1 MALTSGTRLGPYE
14 IQSPLGA
21 GGMGEV
27 YRARDTRLDRTVA
40 IKVLN
45 AQLVAST
52 ELRARFEREAKV
64 ISQLQHPNICVLHD
78 VGNEGPIDYLVME
91 FLQGESLAERL
102 RKGPLPPEQVL
113 TIAIE
118 IADALEKAHRAG
130 VVHRDLKPGNVMLTK
145 SGAKLLDFGL
155 AKPLGATVASG
166 TGGSSSASVFAAALT
181 QTMPSPSPATPLS
194 TAGAVIGTVQ
204 YMSPE
209 QIQGIEADARSDI
222 FSFGVM
228 LFEMVTGKRTFEGKT
243 QASIVG
249 QILAVDPPSVSTLRP
264 QTPPGLDRVIRL
276 CLDKDPD
283 ERIQTAHDLKLQL
296 QAIAEAPLAATQA
309 PVVVPAR
316 RSWLPWVAAGVLA
329 VATIAFA
336 LAYLQSLRAPQISV
350 HSYIL
355 PPEKATF
362 LLTGN
367 DAGPPVLS
375 PDGLRIAFAAKNA
388 DGKQVLWIRPLNSA
402 VAQPMSGTE
411 GATYPFWS
419 ADSHYVAF
427 FAAAKL
433 NKVEASG
440 GPPQALCDAPAG
452 RGGTWDT
459 TGTIV
464 FAPDTTSGLARVD
477 AAGGTRVALT
487 TLDAKETSHRWPDF
501 LPDGKHFLYFAHGG
515 TSADSGIY
523 LAELDSKEHKLLL
536 RNDSNAIYAAPGY
549 LLFVRDN
556 TLVAQRF
563 NLHSLALEG
572 EAKPVADHVAVN
584 TDTWRSILT
593 ASANGEL
600 LYQHGAAGG
609 GSQLIWYD
617 ASGKPGEPVLP
628 ETADYYDPALS
639 PDASKL
645 AFVIETNGVGDIW
658 VVDLARHT
666 KTRITFGPQY
676 SSLPVRW
683 PDGKSIVFSYGAT
696 SSGDSLYRQNADGT
710 GSKEKLLETPGII
723 AIPFSVSPDGRYIAH
738 MRRDLKSNTGWDI
751 WALPMFPNKSDE
763 KSGEQKP
770 FPVVATNFID
780 LTPSFSPDGKWLAYA
795 NNETG
800 RFEVYIQPFPS
811 GAGRWQVS
819 TAGGSRPNW
828 RKDGK
833 ELFFFSTDG
842 QIMAV
847 DVSQN
852 GASLQLGTPHALFKA
867 ATVSGPNG
875 PYTVS
880 ADGKKFVMN
889 TVLPQSITEPLT
901 LITNWTADLKK

>member
-27 YRARDTRLDRTVA
+27 YRARDTRLERTVA

-45 AQLVAST
+45 AQLVASS
-52 ELRARFEREAKV
+52 ELRARFEREARIV
-64 ISQLQHPNICVLHD
+64 SQLQHPHICVLHD

-102 RKGPLPPEQVL
+102 RKGPLPSEQVL

-264 QTPPGLDRVIRL
+264 ETPPGLDRVIRL

-296 QAIAEAPLAATQA
+296 QAIAEVPLATTQA

-316 RSWLPWVAAGVLA
+316 RPWLPWVAAGMLA
-329 VATIAFA
+329 IAAIVFA
-336 LAYLQSLRAPQISV
+336 LAYLQSLRAPQVSV

-367 DAGPPVLS
+367 TAGPPVLS

-388 DGKQVLWIRPLNSA
+388 EGKQVLWIRPLNSA

-419 ADSHYVAF
+419 ADSHYVGF

-433 NKVEASG
+433 NKVDASG

-477 AAGGTRVALT
+477 AAGGTRAALT
-487 TLDAKETSHRWPDF
+487 TPDAKETSHRWPDF
-501 LPDGKHFLYFAHGG
+501 LPDGNHFLYFAHGS

-523 LAELDSKEHKLLL
+523 LAALDSKERKLLL
-536 RNDSNAIYAAPGY
+536 RNDSNAIYAAPGF

-556 TLVAQRF
+556 TLMAQRF
-563 NLHSLALEG
+563 NLRSLALEG

-628 ETADYYDPALS
+628 ETADYYQPALS
-639 PDASKL
+639 PDTSKL
-645 AFVIETNGVGDIW
+645 AFVLETNGVGDIW

-676 SSLPVRW
+676 SGNPVWW
-683 PDGKSIVFSYGAT
+683 PDGKSIVFGYGTTAN
-696 SSGDSLYRQNADGT
+696 GDSLYRQNADGT
-710 GSKEKLLETPGII
+710 GSKEKLLEIPGISE
-723 AIPFSVSPDGRYIAH
+723 IPFSVSPDGRYIAY
-738 MRRDLKSNTGWDI
+738 MRRDPKSNTGWDI
-751 WALPMFPNKSDE
+751 WALPMFPD

-770 FPVVATNFID
+770 FPVVATNFVEI
-780 LTPSFSPDGKWLAYA
+780 TPSFSPDGKWLAYA

-800 RFEVYIQPFPS
+800 RYEVYIQPFPS

-819 TAGGSRPNW
+819 TAGGATPKW

-847 DVSQN
+847 DVGQN
-852 GASLQLGTPHALFKA
+852 SASLQLGTPHVLFKA
-867 ATVSGPNG
+867 TTVSGPSG

-889 TVLPQSITEPLT
+889 TVLPQTLTEPLT
-901 LITNWTADLKK
+901 LITNWPADLKQ

>member
-14 IQSPLGA
+14 IESPLGA

-27 YRARDTRLDRTVA
+27 YRARDTRLERTVA

-45 AQLVAST
+45 AQLVASI
-52 ELRARFEREAKV
+52 ELRARFEREAKI
-64 ISQLQHPNICVLHD
+64 ISQLQHPHICVLHD

-91 FLQGESLAERL
+91 FLQGESLADRL
-102 RKGPLPPEQVL
+102 RKGPLASEEVL
-113 TIAIE
+113 RIAIE

-166 TGGSSSASVFAAALT
+166 TTGSSSASVLAAALT
-181 QTMPSPSPATPLS
+181 QTMPAASPVASPATPLS

-296 QAIAEAPLAATQA
+296 QAIAEAPATTTQA
-309 PVVVPAR
+309 SAVVPGR
-316 RSWLPWVAAGVLA
+316 RSWLLWVAAGVLA
-329 VATIAFA
+329 VAAIAFA
-336 LAYLQSLRAPQISV
+336 LAYLQSLHAPQVSV

-355 PPEKATF
+355 PPEKTTF

-367 DAGPPVLS
+367 GAGPPVLS

-388 DGKQVLWIRPLNSA
+388 EGRQVLWIRPLNSA

-411 GATYPFWS
+411 GSTYPFWS
-419 ADSHYVAF
+419 ADSRYVGF
-427 FAAAKL
+427 FAAGKL
-433 NKVEASG
+433 NKVDASG
-440 GPPQALCDAPAG
+440 GPPQALCDAAAG
-452 RGGTWDT
+452 RGGTWST

-464 FAPDTTSGLARVD
+464 FAPNTTSGLARVD

-487 TLDAKETSHRWPDF
+487 TVDAKESSHRWPDF
-501 LPDGKHFLYFAHGG
+501 LPDGNHFLYFAHGG
-515 TSADSGIY
+515 TSADSGVY
-523 LAELDSKEHKLLL
+523 LAALDSKDKDKDRKLLL
-536 RNDSNAIYAAPGY
+536 RNDSNAIYAAPGF

-563 NLHSLALEG
+563 NLRSLVLEG

-584 TDTWRSILT
+584 TDTWRSVLT

-609 GSQLIWYD
+609 GSQLVWYD
-617 ASGKPGEPVLP
+617 ASGKQGEPVLP
-628 ETADYYDPALS
+628 ETADYYRPTLS

-645 AFVIETNGVGDIW
+645 AFDLENNGVGDIW
-658 VVDLARHT
+658 VLDLARHT

-676 SSLPVRW
+676 SADPVWW
-683 PDGKSIVFSYGAT
+683 PDGKSIVFDYGP
-696 SSGDSLYRQNADGT
+696 SGSEDSFYRQNADGT
-710 GSKEKLLETPGII
+710 GSKEKLLETPGI
-723 AIPFSVSPDGRYIAH
+723 AEIPFSVSPDGRYIAY
-738 MRRDLKSNTGWDI
+738 MRNDRKSNTGWDI
-751 WALPMFPNKSDE
+751 WALPMFPDKA
-763 KSGEQKP
+763 GEQKP
-770 FPVVATNFID
+770 FPVVATNFIERHT
-780 LTPSFSPDGKWLAYA
+780 LLLA
-795 NNETG
+795 
-800 RFEVYIQPFPS
+800 R
-811 GAGRWQVS
+811 R
-819 TAGGSRPNW
+819 
-828 RKDGK
+828 
-833 ELFFFSTDG
+833 
-842 QIMAV
+842 
-847 DVSQN
+847 
-852 GASLQLGTPHALFKA
+852 
-867 ATVSGPNG
+867 
-875 PYTVS
+875 
-880 ADGKKFVMN
+880 
-889 TVLPQSITEPLT
+889 
-901 LITNWTADLKK
+901 

>member
-14 IQSPLGA
+14 IESQLGA

-27 YRARDTRLDRTVA
+27 YRARDTRLERTVA

-45 AQLVAST
+45 AQLLASA

-64 ISQLQHPNICVLHD
+64 ISQLQHPHICVLHD

-102 RKGPLPPEQVL
+102 RKGPLAPDQIL

-130 VVHRDLKPGNVMLTK
+130 IVHRDLKPGNVMLTK

-155 AKPLGATVASG
+155 AKPLSATVASG
-166 TGGSSSASVFAAALT
+166 TGSGRSPSVFAAALT

-296 QAIAEAPLAATQA
+296 QAIAEAPLATTQA
-309 PVVVPAR
+309 PVVVVPAR
-316 RSWLPWVAAGVLA
+316 HRWLPWTAAAVLA
-329 VATIAFA
+329 IAAIAFA
-336 LAYLQSLRAPQISV
+336 LAYLQSLRAPQVSV

-355 PPEKATF
+355 APEKATF

-367 DAGPPVLS
+367 TAGPPVLS
-375 PDGLRIAFAAKNA
+375 PDGLRIAFVAKNA
-388 DGKQVLWIRPLNSA
+388 DGKQMLWIRPLNSA
-402 VAQPMSGTE
+402 VAQPMSGTD

-419 ADSHYVAF
+419 ADSRYVAF
-427 FAAAKL
+427 FATGKL
-433 NKVEASG
+433 NKVDASG
-440 GPPQALCDAPAG
+440 GPPQALCDAPSG
-452 RGGTWDT
+452 RGGTWNS

-464 FAPDTTSGLARVD
+464 FTPDSTSGVARVD
-477 AAGGTRVALT
+477 AAGGTRVALST
-487 TLDAKETSHRWPDF
+487 VDTKETSHRWPDF
-501 LPDGKHFLYFAHGG
+501 LPDGNHFLYFAHGS
-515 TSADSGIY
+515 TIADSGIY
-523 LAELDSKEHKLLL
+523 LAALDSKERKLLL

-549 LLFVRDN
+549 LMFVRDN
-556 TLVAQRF
+556 TLMAQRF
-563 NLHSLALEG
+563 NPRSLALEG
-572 EAKPVADHVAVN
+572 EAKPLADHVAVN
-584 TDTWRSILT
+584 TDIWRSVLT

-609 GSQLIWYD
+609 GSQLFWFD
-617 ASGKPGEPVLP
+617 AAGKQGEAVLS
-628 ETADYYDPALS
+628 ETADFYWPILS

-645 AFVIETNGVGDIW
+645 AFTLETNGVGDIW
-658 VVDLARHT
+658 VLDLARHT

-676 SSLPVRW
+676 SGWPIWW
-683 PDGKSIVFSYGAT
+683 PDGKSIVFTYGP
-696 SSGDSLYRQNADGT
+696 SGTMDSLYRQNADGT
-710 GSKEKLLETPGII
+710 GSKEKLLETPGILETPASI
-723 AIPFSVSPDGRYIAH
+723 APDGRYIAY
-738 MRRDLKSNTGWDI
+738 MRRDPKSNTALDI
-751 WALPMFPNKSDE
+751 WALPMFPDKSVD
-763 KSGEQKP
+763 QKP
-770 FPVVATNFID
+770 FPVVATNFQD
-780 LTPSFSPDGKWLAYA
+780 VTPSFSPDGKWLAYA

-800 RFEVYIQPFPS
+800 RMEVYIQPFPS

-819 TAGGSRPNW
+819 TAGGVRPNW

-833 ELFFFSTDG
+833 ELFFFSTD
-842 QIMAV
+842 QQVMAV
-847 DVSQN
+847 DVNQK

-867 ATVSGPNG
+867 TTVSVANG
-875 PYTVS
+875 PYSVS

-889 TVLPQSITEPLT
+889 TVSPQSITEPLT
-901 LITNWTADLKK
+901 LITNWLADLKQ

>member
-14 IQSPLGA
+14 IESPLGA

-27 YRARDTRLDRTVA
+27 YRARDTRLERTVA

-45 AQLVAST
+45 AQLVASA

-64 ISQLQHPNICVLHD
+64 ISQLQHPHICVLHD

-91 FLQGESLAERL
+91 FLQGESLADRL
-102 RKGPLPPEQVL
+102 RKGPLAPEQVL

-155 AKPLGATVASG
+155 AKPLNATVASG
-166 TGGSSSASVFAAALT
+166 TGRTSSASVFAAALT
-181 QTMPSPSPATPLS
+181 QTMPAQSPASPLS

-209 QIQGIEADARSDI
+209 QIQGVEADARSDI

-283 ERIQTAHDLKLQL
+283 ERIQSAHDLKLQL
-296 QAIAEAPLAATQA
+296 QAIAEAPLAVTQSPA
-309 PVVVPAR
+309 VAPAR
-316 RSWLPWVAAGVLA
+316 RSFLPWAAAGVLA
-329 VATIAFA
+329 IIAIGFA
-336 LAYLQSLRAPQISV
+336 VAYLQSLRAPQVSV
-350 HSYIL
+350 HSYIMA
-355 PPEKATF
+355 PEKATF
-362 LLTGN
+362 VLTGN
-367 DAGPPVLS
+367 TAGPPVLS
-375 PDGLRIAFAAKNA
+375 PDGLRIAFVAKNA
-388 DGKQVLWIRPLNSA
+388 DGKQLLWIRPLNSA
-402 VAQPMSGTE
+402 VAQPMSGTD

-419 ADSHYVAF
+419 PDSRYVAF
-427 FAAAKL
+427 FAANKL
-433 NKVEASG
+433 NKVDASG

-452 RGGTWDT
+452 RGGTWNS

-464 FAPDTTSGLARVD
+464 FTPDSTMGLARVD
-477 AAGGTRVALT
+477 AAGGTRVPLT
-487 TLDAKETSHRWPDF
+487 TVDAKETSHRWPDF
-501 LPDGKHFLYFAHGG
+501 LPDGNHFLYFAHGS
-515 TSADSGIY
+515 TNPDSGIY
-523 LAELDSKEHKLLL
+523 LAALDSKERKLLL

-556 TLVAQRF
+556 TLMAQRF
-563 NLHSLALEG
+563 NPRSLALVG

-584 TDTWRSILT
+584 TDTWRGVQT
-593 ASANGEL
+593 ASASGEL

-609 GSQLIWYD
+609 GSQLFWYD
-617 ASGKPGEPVLP
+617 ASGKQGELVVP
-628 ETADYYDPALS
+628 ENADYYWPILS

-645 AFVIETNGVGDIW
+645 AFALENNGVGDVW

-666 KTRITFGPQY
+666 RTRITFGPLY
-676 SSLPVRW
+676 SGWPVWW
-683 PDGKSIVFSYGAT
+683 PDGKSIVFTYGP
-696 SSGDSLYRQNADGT
+696 SGNMDSLYRQNADGT
-710 GSKEKLLETPGII
+710 GSKEKLLENPGIYTV
-723 AIPFSVSPDGRYIAH
+723 PFSVSPDGRYIAY
-738 MRRDLKSNTGWDI
+738 MRVDPKSNTNLDI
-751 WALPMFPNKSDE
+751 WALPMFPD

-770 FPVVATNFID
+770 FPVVATNFSD
-780 LTPSFSPDGKWLAYA
+780 VAPSFSPDGKWLAYA

-800 RFEVYIQPFPS
+800 RMEVYIQPFPS

-833 ELFFFSTDG
+833 ELFFWSTD
-842 QIMAV
+842 QQVMAV
-847 DVSQN
+847 DVDQK
-852 GASLQLGTPHALFKA
+852 GASLQLGAPHALFKA
-867 ATVSGPNG
+867 TTVTSGSG

-901 LITNWTADLKK
+901 LITNWPADLKQ